1 MSADGSTCTGGCLL
15 GELALA
21 GPPGVTV
28 CSPCD
33 AGTYESGAE
42 CVACVH
48 DASNCIGDGFAVAEC
63 GSGEGSDVSSCTNCT
78 ALGMFVSGDG
88 SMCTGG
94 CSLGEVVLA
103 GPPGATVCSPC
114 DAGTHQ
120 SGAECVACAHEAS
133 NCNGDGFVVAEC
145 GSGEASDVSSCTNC
159 TALGMF
165 VSGDG
170 SMCTGGCSTAGE
182 VASAGAPGEMVC
194 VPCGADTYQSGVEC
208 EACAHNASNCNSDGL
223 VFVGCGSGESS
234 DVSTCTNCTALG
246 MFVSGDGATCTGGC
260 STAGEVASAGA
271 PGEMVCVP
279 CGADTYQSGVE
290 CEACTH
296 NASNCNSDGFAFV
309 GCGSGESSDVSTC
322 TNCTALGM
330 FVSGDGAGCEGSC
343 PEGQRPVAGTES
355 TCAACAACPA
365 DQYASVVCTATE
377 EHVCSACS
385 GPTSCGSGEELV
397 GCGAEST
404 DVSMRECVACADD
417 TFENGGVCEACT
429 HDASNCNGD
438 GFAFVGCGS
447 GESSDVSTCTNCTA
461 LGMFVSGNG
470 TTCEGMCSA
479 GELPVGGPPGDTTC
493 SPCPEDTYQL
503 GAACVA
509 CEFNAD
515 VCARGFVVEVTCGS
529 GETSD
534 VSACTNCTAVGM
546 FVSEDGASCV
556 GSCAAGEV
564 VVAGEPGEMECAAC
578 PRDTYGSGVECV
590 GCANTSVTCSGPEVA
605 VGRCGVGEVNDTS
618 TCMNC
623 TTVGLVPS
631 RNGEACVTEASLF
644 SDGEAEKRVGEGWVM
659 VVLLVL

>member
-1 MSADGSTCTGGCLL
+1 M
-15 GELALA
+15 
-21 GPPGVTV
+21 
-28 CSPCD
+28 
-33 AGTYESGAE
+33 
-42 CVACVH
+42 
-48 DASNCIGDGFAVAEC
+48 
-63 GSGEGSDVSSCTNCT
+63 
-78 ALGMFVSGDG
+78 
-88 SMCTGG
+88 
-94 CSLGEVVLA
+94 
-103 GPPGATVCSPC
+103 
-114 DAGTHQ
+114 
-120 SGAECVACAHEAS
+120 
-133 NCNGDGFVVAEC
+133 
-145 GSGEASDVSSCTNC
+145 
-159 TALGMF
+159 
-165 VSGDG
+165 
-170 SMCTGGCSTAGE
+170 
-182 VASAGAPGEMVC
+182 
-194 VPCGADTYQSGVEC
+194 
-208 EACAHNASNCNSDGL
+208 
-223 VFVGCGSGESS
+223 
-234 DVSTCTNCTALG
+234 
-246 MFVSGDGATCTGGC
+246 
-260 STAGEVASAGA
+260 
-271 PGEMVCVP
+271 
-279 CGADTYQSGVE
+279 
-290 CEACTH
+290 
-296 NASNCNSDGFAFV
+296 
-309 GCGSGESSDVSTC
+309 
-322 TNCTALGM
+322 
-330 FVSGDGAGCEGSC
+330 GAGCEGSC

-385 GPTSCGSGEELV
+385 GPTSCGSGEGLV

-404 DVSMRECVACADD
+404 DVSMRECVVCGDD

-429 HDASNCNGD
+429 HNASNCNGD

-447 GESSDVSTCTNCTA
+447 GESSDVSTCTNCTG

-470 TTCEGMCSA
+470 TTCEGMCA
-479 GELPVGGPPGDTTC
+479 GGELPVGGQPGDTTC

-590 GCANTSVTCSGPEVA
+590 GCAHTPVTCSGPEVA
-605 VGRCGVGEVNDTS
+605 VGRCGMGEVNDTS

-631 RNGEACVTEASLF
+631 RDGEACVTRASLF
-644 SDGEAEKRVGEGWVM
+644 SDGGGGDEDGGGLGDGGIAGVVIGMGIVAVGAWYLLRKRRGMRKSWSGMDEEDVDID
-659 VVLLVL
+659 VVERQVVPRT